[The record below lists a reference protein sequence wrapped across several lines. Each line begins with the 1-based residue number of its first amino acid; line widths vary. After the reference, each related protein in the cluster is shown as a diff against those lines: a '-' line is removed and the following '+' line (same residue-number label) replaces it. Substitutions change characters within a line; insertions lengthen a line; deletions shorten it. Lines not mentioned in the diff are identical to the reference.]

1 MINIGLIR
9 QPPSQVFYGSQY
21 GSSINWRFFFGQILV
36 ANQGLNPGHSNGSV
50 SPTIGLPGNSLETMK
65 EWIEFFFFFSGKKIF
80 LKSRCINRLVRQH
93 LIIYVTQCHQR
104 CPPPPEQAG
113 VRSLRHEQPVSWLP
127 SLMCLK
133 WTSATE
139 ASTWD
144 SHSMSFSPCQ
154 EIFKPFLGGL
164 SW

>member
-65 EWIEFFFFFSGKKIF
+65 EWIEFFFFFQEKKYF
-80 LKSRCINRLVRQH
+80 SRVD
-93 LIIYVTQCHQR
+93 
-104 CPPPPEQAG
+104 
-113 VRSLRHEQPVSWLP
+113 
-127 SLMCLK
+127 
-133 WTSATE
+133 
-139 ASTWD
+139 ASID
-144 SHSMSFSPCQ
+144 
-154 EIFKPFLGGL
+154 
-164 SW
+164 

>member
-1 MINIGLIR
+1 MINIDLVQ

-21 GSSINWRFFFGQILV
+21 GSSINWRFFLV
-36 ANQGLNPGHSNGSV
+36 ANQELNPAHSNGSV

-65 EWIEFFFFFSGKKIF
+65 EWIEFFFFSGKKIF
-80 LKSRCINRLVRQH
+80 LKSRCINRLVRQP
-93 LIIYVTQCHQR
+93 LIICVTQCHQR

-113 VRSLRHEQPVSWLP
+113 VRWLRHEQPVSWLP

-133 WTSATE
+133 WTSTTE

-144 SHSMSFSPCQ
+144 SHSMSFSPGR